1 MNDDSVSVCVSKIV
15 ALASS
20 FLLALTSLI
29 GRSLGS
35 TAVPAVHHVR
45 TINNKQNA
53 DAWCPLD
60 SRIVLLL
67 PLHQSLSAAGA
78 AVVHWKAKQQGGAS
92 GRCWPWDGHY
102 KSILRPPG

>member
-35 TAVPAVHHVR
+35 TAVPAVHVR

-67 PLHQSLSAAGA
+67 PPHQSLSAAGA
-78 AVVHWKAKQQGGAS
+78 AVVHWEEKQQGGAS
-92 GRCWPWDGHY
+92 GRWL
-102 KSILRPPG
+102 LRGQQVRSY